1 MMKISKRHIFFLV
14 IVVIISSF
22 LATYQLPFYIYKPG
36 RADALEPMVEVVGG
50 YESEGD
56 MHLVTV
62 SGGQATPIQYLWA
75 KILPHHDILPLEQV
89 RPKGVTDEE
98 YMHAQLQLMES
109 SQQASLVVA
118 YEAANADITI
128 EYDGVFVVAVID
140 EMPADGILEV
150 GDLITAINGR
160 NVKTAED
167 LISYVET
174 KQAGDMISLEVVRE
188 EETLTEQI
196 RLETFTEQQD
206 KVGIGVQLVTDRS
219 VEVNPEVNFS
229 SGNIGGPSAG
239 LMFAL
244 KIYDQLTEEDLTKGY
259 HIAGTGEV
267 DYEGQVIRIGGI
279 DKKVIAADR
288 EGCDIFFAPNEN
300 GAPDSNYEVA
310 KKTAEEISTS
320 MQIVPVDTFDEAL
333 TYLQNLEE
341 KK

>member
-1 MMKISKRHIFFLV
+1 MKISKRHIFFLV

-239 LMFAL
+239 FIFAL
-244 KIYDQLTEEDLTKGY
+244 EIYNQLTDEDFSKGY
-259 HIAGTGEV
+259 EIVGTGEI
-267 DYEGQVIRIGGI
+267 DYDGDIHRIGGI
-279 DKKVIAADR
+279 DKKVVAAHRAGIDL
-288 EGCDIFFAPNEN
+288 FFAPSEN
-300 GAPDSNYEVA
+300 GKSDSNYIEA
-310 KKTAEEISTS
+310 KHTAESLDTDMKI
-320 MQIVPVDTFDEAL
+320 IPVDTFDDAL
-333 TYLQNLEE
+333 EYLDKINP
-341 KK
+341 K